1 MSRNKSALIII
12 SEMHK
17 EMGSPGLIRCIEV
30 LGDTFEE
37 LTPEQQNAYEEF
49 YSELMDFAKQQ
60 TQ

>member
-1 MSRNKSALIII
+1 MSRNRSAFSII
-12 SEMHK
+12 SEMHQ

-49 YSELMDFAKQQ
+49 YSELMSFVKQQ
-60 TQ
+60 TE